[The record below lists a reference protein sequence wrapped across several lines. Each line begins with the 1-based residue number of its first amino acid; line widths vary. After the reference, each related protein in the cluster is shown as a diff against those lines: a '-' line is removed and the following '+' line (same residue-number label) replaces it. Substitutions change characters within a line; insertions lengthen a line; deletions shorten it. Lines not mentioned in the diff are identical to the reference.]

1 MDGKAAIKGDNGMND
16 SDKLPVYYIP
26 HGGGPWHVMEDG
38 LGDPVGYGLLRNYL
52 TTLGKGYIGKIK
64 SILILSAH
72 WEEAV
77 PTIHFGS
84 NPSMFYDYYGFSS
97 ETYRLQYPAPGNP
110 ALAAHIES
118 LLKMN
123 GFTTK
128 RETERGYDHGTFVP
142 LMVAFPEAQ
151 IPVVQLSLVQ
161 GLDPAIHIRIGKA
174 LESLR
179 YEGVL
184 IIGSGMSYHNMR
196 GFMSGSPTVEMVSKQ
211 FDDWLADTVSIHDSE
226 IRNATL
232 IDWRQAPVARDCHPR
247 SEHLVPLFVIAGAAG
262 KDAGHRDFSE
272 ILMRVSVSGFKFG

>member
-1 MDGKAAIKGDNGMND
+1 MDGKAAIKGDNGVND
-16 SDKLPVYYIP
+16 SDKLPVFYIP
-26 HGGGPWHVMEDG
+26 HGGGPWNVMKDG

-52 TTLGKGYIGKIK
+52 TALGKGYIGKIK

-84 NPSMFYDYYGFSS
+84 NPSMYYDYYGFPS

-110 ALAAHIES
+110 ALAVNIER
-118 LLKMN
+118 LLKIA

-161 GLDPAIHIRIGKA
+161 GLDPGIHIEIGKA

-179 YEGVL
+179 SEGVL

-196 GFMSGSPTVEMVSKQ
+196 GFMSDNPTVEMASKQ

-232 IDWRQAPVARDCHPR
+232 IDWRQAPGARYCHPR

-272 ILMRVSVSGFKFG
+272 ILMRVSVSGFRFG